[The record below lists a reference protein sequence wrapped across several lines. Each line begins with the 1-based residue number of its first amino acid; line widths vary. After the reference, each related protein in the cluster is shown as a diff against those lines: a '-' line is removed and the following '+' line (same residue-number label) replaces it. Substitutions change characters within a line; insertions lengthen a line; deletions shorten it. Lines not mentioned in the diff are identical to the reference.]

1 MTKKEQ
7 AEHFK
12 ELMVKIRN
20 IQISKSGDYAKVDED
35 VLSNF
40 KVAGNV
46 AGLNAQLN
54 CLSLISTKVARLG
67 VLLNSG
73 KEPNN
78 ESIRDSVEDLIN
90 YSILLDM
97 ILSEN

>member
-12 ELMVKIRN
+12 ELMVKIRD

>member
-12 ELMVKIRN
+12 ELMVKIRD
-20 IQISKSGDYAKVDED
+20 IQISKSADYAKVDED

-54 CLSLISTKVARLG
+54 CLSLIGTKVARLG

-90 YSILLDM
+90 YAILLDM

>member
-12 ELMVKIRN
+12 ELMVKIRD
-20 IQISKSGDYAKVDED
+20 IQISKSADYAKVDED